1 MNYKTISNYFIV
13 FVVNIST
20 VFISEAQH
28 DQNSILWEISGN
40 GLEKSSYLFGIINF
54 LPKNEFS
61 VSKNV
66 RRAMEESKVFIS
78 KTPIN
83 RPSRNKFSKA
93 VRIPNDGWINDYL
106 TDDELNQLRLL
117 MLKDLDVTEHDYHFF
132 YSRLQPV
139 ILVTATTL
147 LYLDLDDNVVFSED
161 LLAKT
166 AKKSKLKFKS
176 LGTVEDEIAAFEQ
189 FPMQDQVEALKYT
202 INNFNEH
209 IEDYNQLVRY
219 YSNEQDLDKIHE
231 EILKAT
237 NRSEKFQEVY
247 YYSRNKLWTGKIHD
261 LISMDPAFI
270 VIGAAHLS
278 GERGLIQLL
287 RAKGYTMD
295 PISAFD

>member
-66 RRAMEESKVFIS
+66 RRAMEESKVFIT

-93 VRIPNDGWINDYL
+93 DRIPNDGWINDYL
-106 TDDELNQLRLL
+106 TDDELIQLRLL

-287 RAKGYTMD
+287 RAKGYTMN